1 MGLIFTANIV
11 IADLVKKADVIF
23 ITFNIVLETCI
34 YSISTARVVFYNK
47 VRKVFKL
54 NSFAKFA

>member
-23 ITFNIVLETCI
+23 ITLNIVL
-34 YSISTARVVFYNK
+34 
-47 VRKVFKL
+47 
-54 NSFAKFA
+54 